1 MFAQCFC
8 LPLALLILIMNFSLN
23 TDMEEL
29 PDISELSFRQF
40 GFEQSILDGL
50 DSIGFENP
58 TPIQEKII
66 PLIMQGKDVI
76 GCAQTGTGKTAAYLL
91 PVLHRVITNPVEGIN
106 TMIIAPTRELALQ
119 IAQQLEGFSYFMNIS
134 SLAIYGGTD
143 GIEWEQ
149 QKRALTQGV
158 DIVVA
163 TPGKLISFLNMDIVP
178 VSNLQHLIL
187 DEADRMLDMG
197 FFDDIMRII
206 SYLPENRSTLLFSA
220 TMPPRIRELSKR
232 ILKHPEE
239 VNIAI
244 SKPAQGILQVAYLV
258 YEKQK
263 TPLLASLIR
272 GRDLPSIL
280 VFSSTKSKVKS
291 IAKQLKAEGFEVS
304 DIHSDLEQSER
315 EKVLLKFRNR
325 QLQMLVAT
333 DVLSRGIDVENISV
347 VINYDVPHDAED
359 YVHRVGRTAR
369 AEQTGIAITFISEDE
384 QYQFSR
390 IEKLIDTVIRKQ
402 MPPPELG
409 PGPEYN
415 PKSGQSRPGRRQS
428 NGKNRGKKGA
438 G

>member
-1 MFAQCFC
+1 
-8 LPLALLILIMNFSLN
+8 
-23 TDMEEL
+23 MEEL
-29 PDISELSFRQF
+29 PEISELSFRHF
-40 GFEQSILDGL
+40 GFDQSIQDGL
-50 DSIGFENP
+50 DSIGFETP

-91 PVLHRVITNPVEGIN
+91 PVLHRVITNPVKGIN

-149 QKRALTQGV
+149 QKRALINGV

-206 SYLPENRSTLLFSA
+206 SYLPEGRSTLLFSA

-304 DIHSDLEQSER
+304 DIHSDLEQAER

-402 MPPPELG
+402 IPPPELG

>member
-1 MFAQCFC
+1 
-8 LPLALLILIMNFSLN
+8 
-23 TDMEEL
+23 MEEL

>member
-1 MFAQCFC
+1 
-8 LPLALLILIMNFSLN
+8 
-23 TDMEEL
+23 MEEL
-29 PDISELSFRQF
+29 PEISELSFRQF

-50 DSIGFENP
+50 DSIGFETP

-66 PLIMQGKDVI
+66 PLIMRGKDVI

-91 PVLHRVITNPVEGIN
+91 PVLHRVVTNPVEGIN

-149 QKRALTQGV
+149 QKRALTNGV

-206 SYLPENRSTLLFSA
+206 SYLPESRSTLLFSA

-263 TPLLASLIR
+263 TPLLASLIM
-272 GRDLPSIL
+272 GRELPSIL

-291 IAKQLKAEGFEVS
+291 IAKELKAEGFEVS
-304 DIHSDLEQSER
+304 DIHSDLEQTER

-390 IEKLIDTVIRKQ
+390 I
-402 MPPPELG
+402 
-409 PGPEYN
+409 
-415 PKSGQSRPGRRQS
+415 
-428 NGKNRGKKGA
+428 
-438 G
+438 